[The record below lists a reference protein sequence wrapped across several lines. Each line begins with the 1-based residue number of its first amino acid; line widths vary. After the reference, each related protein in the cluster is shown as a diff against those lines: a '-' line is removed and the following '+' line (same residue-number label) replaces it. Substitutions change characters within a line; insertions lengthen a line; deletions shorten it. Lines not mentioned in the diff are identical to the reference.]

1 MRRTKREA
9 AYCASKGALLQ
20 LTRAAPM
27 LPEGIRSGGEE
38 IAAGLARKDAAFPL
52 GRVGRRGAILFDRR
66 SPLSTII
73 WHSTA

>member
-1 MRRTKREA
+1 
-9 AYCASKGALLQ
+9 
-20 LTRAAPM
+20 M

-66 SPLSTII
+66 SHLSTII